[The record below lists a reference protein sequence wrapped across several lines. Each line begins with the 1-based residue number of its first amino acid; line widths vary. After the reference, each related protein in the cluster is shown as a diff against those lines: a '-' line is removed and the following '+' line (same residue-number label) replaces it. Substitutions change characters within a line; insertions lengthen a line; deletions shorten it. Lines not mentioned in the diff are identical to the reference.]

1 MLTMGFGLMASPV
14 FAQPDDQKKKEDVEV
29 QIDGNKVT
37 IEAEDLEG
45 LSAVDLNTIIREAT
59 RQVSK
64 IQRQQQALL
73 ASVERQLANGEITE
87 EEAEEMRDKIN
98 ERTEENMDMIGELME
113 AWGESYEEQMEAW
126 GEEYA
131 ARMEAWEAEM
141 EARTKKDGSA
151 ATMPPL
157 PPVPPMPPASQGGKK
172 GQKIIINEDGIV
184 IKKGENGEEPF
195 AWKFNEDEDESEDG
209 YDEEEDEIIIDGD
222 YSEKKKSIDRTEG
235 YLSINLGFN
244 QQLEGGTDF
253 INNGPEELD
262 FWRSREFNI
271 GFGGKTRIGSP
282 YSKLYVLYG
291 AEFSWHGFRLSNN
304 NLLMQNEDS
313 AYIGMDMDTI
323 GNRTIDR
330 SSYHIAYFNIPL
342 MLQLDFSKLGETDE
356 SFTLGVGGY
365 AGVRLGAK
373 RKLEFNSPAYDD
385 GEERIKD
392 DFLTEQFRYGLMAQV
407 GWDSFKITAK
417 YDLNNFFKENAGPD
431 YQMASVTLGFTF

>member
-1 MLTMGFGLMASPV
+1 MKKLIMLSVGFSLMAAPI
-14 FAQPDDQKKKEDVEV
+14 FAQPDDEKKKEDVEI

-37 IEAEDLEG
+37 IEAEDFEG
-45 LSAVDLNTIIREAT
+45 LSTVDLNTIIREVTKQA
-59 RQVSK
+59 SK
-64 IQRQQQALL
+64 IQRQQKELL
-73 ASVERQLANGEITE
+73 AKVDKQLANGEISE

-98 ERTEENMDMIGELME
+98 DRTEENMEMIGELME
-113 AWGESYEEQMEAW
+113 AWGESYEARMEAW

-157 PPVPPMPPASQGGKK
+157 PPVPPMPPAAEGGKK

-184 IKKGENGEEPF
+184 IQKGENGEEPF
-195 AWKFNEDEDESEDG
+195 AWKFNEDDEDD
-209 YDEEEDEIIIDGD
+209 DEDEIIIDGD
-222 YSEKKKSIDRTEG
+222 FVEKKKSIDRTVG
-235 YLSINLGFN
+235 YGTINLGFN
-244 QQLEGGTDF
+244 QQLAGGTDF
-253 INNGPEELD
+253 ISNGNDELD
-262 FWRSREFNI
+262 FWRSREFNL

-291 AEFSWHGFRLSNN
+291 AEFSWHGFRLNNN
-304 NLLMQNEDS
+304 NLLMQNADS
-313 AYIGMDMDTI
+313 AFIITDMDTMS
-323 GNRTIDR
+323 NRTIDR
-330 SSYHIAYFNIPL
+330 SSYHIAYFNVPV
-342 MLQLDFSKLGETDE
+342 MVQLDFSKLGKTDE

-392 DFLTEQFRYGLMAQV
+392 DFFTEQFRYGVMAQV

-417 YDLNNFFKENAGPD
+417 YDLNNFFKENAGPE